1 MLTYVVDIL
10 EEVCDLN
17 PQKKCRSV
25 TKLVP
30 RLKSTHRCTIVPQEI
45 CLLKFSSPLQVKKIL
60 LTKWCINEKRLSL
73 VRSILQKI
81 EQKHGEVAANMDNVE
96 DLINSGVVQNPR
108 KLQATCAGLQ
118 KSIEK
123 LDDETQEIRTLM
135 QCLQRSWQSMMNML
149 VS

>member
-1 MLTYVVDIL
+1 MWLDNVSVRRKTQLSFNTLYKDKD
-10 EEVCDLN
+10 EVH
-17 PQKKCRSV
+17 S
-25 TKLVP
+25 
-30 RLKSTHRCTIVPQEI
+30 
-45 CLLKFSSPLQVKKIL
+45 F
-60 LTKWCINEKRLSL
+60 
-73 VRSILQKI
+73 LQKI

-108 KLQATCAGLQ
+108 KLQVTCAGLQ

>member
-17 PQKKCRSV
+17 PQKKCRFG

-30 RLKSTHRCTIVPQEI
+30 RLKPTHRCTIVPQEI
-45 CLLKFSSPLQVKKIL
+45 CQLKFSSP
-60 LTKWCINEKRLSL
+60 
-73 VRSILQKI
+73 LQKI

-108 KLQATCAGLQ
+108 KLQVTCDGLQ